1 MLPVFTEDLTL
12 MQEVFR
18 AKQRMNSILDADKM
32 SEEQLK
38 EEEAT
43 RAKSR
48 PNAVETPSTPSSS
61 SKSSSAP
68 ARDRSVTRATR
79 ASTAKRID
87 FAGVS
92 EGATVSRKVTKER
105 RDTALSSLKSW
116 SEKGAIELNRR
127 TRRDIWRR
135 DRVVFAFLSRTIL
148 NALSQADQAPPNA
161 NAYTMTSIRQP
172 SRPLEFRHKYDVLK
186 KMVRPAFGEDSGVV
200 NMLEVPDMAMTK
212 QPEWCI
218 VGTQSIAEL
227 EHDTDLEAIF
237 HPDPSEEEMHYLNA
251 EKPKTPK
258 QISQERYT
266 LLAKHTASSKGKSSN
281 PDSLGLTLTTTMHL
295 SSFDTPVLLARF
307 LLRFRNA
314 AGKKQY
320 TAALT

>member
-135 DRVVFAFLSRTIL
+135 DRV
-148 NALSQADQAPPNA
+148 

-281 PDSLGLTLTTTMHL
+281 PDSLGLTLTTTM
-295 SSFDTPVLLARF
+295 
-307 LLRFRNA
+307 
-314 AGKKQY
+314 Q
-320 TAALT
+320 